1 MIDII
6 DKEKIEQTVELIG
19 FLSQLSD
26 QTPFS
31 SVGYAL
37 VEYEKSKW
45 IPVSEMDEKEHLW
58 HTDVQIRVD
67 LEGDIYTTVGNYTG
81 QYWHLANVSDYVDGI
96 VTHYQSMAATD
107 IKE

>member
-1 MIDII
+1 MIDN
-6 DKEKIEQTVELIG
+6 KQIERVLDVISIC
-19 FLSQLSD
+19 SQFSD

-31 SVGYAL
+31 AVANAL
-37 VEYEKSKW
+37 IEYEKAKW
-45 IPVSEMDEKEHLW
+45 LPVSELDEKEELW

-81 QYWHLANVSDYVDGI
+81 QYWHLANVSDYVEGI
-96 VTHYQSMAATD
+96 VTHYQLLAEPQ

>member
-1 MIDII
+1 MATDEQII
-6 DKEKIEQTVELIG
+6 KALEVISVCSVLK
-19 FLSQLSD
+19 D

-31 SVGYAL
+31 AVANAL
-37 VEYEKSKW
+37 AEYEKAKW
-45 IPVSEMDEKEHLW
+45 LPVSELDEKEELW

-81 QYWHLANVSDYVDGI
+81 QYWHLANVSDYVEGI
-96 VTHYQSMAATD
+96 VTHYQLLADTQ